1 MGIIKGME
9 TQYLGEY
16 PQSDV
21 VKPLIKAQAHIVISH
36 KGAKMNLARLAAE
49 NVNNF
54 GVYDLFTFVGK
65 DKAVVLTNVDINNYG
80 RAVATGLKKLG
91 VKRGEVVCTVLTNV
105 AEIPQTINGIMR
117 MGAIFLPIIFALTA
131 PEIRYI
137 IENSETGYVI
147 TEKRLLPKIKEATA
161 KLSGLKIIVIGNDE
175 QNGYIDYAD
184 LLKESNA
191 SGDLVDVQDDELA
204 MLMYTS
210 GTTGFPK
217 GVMLSHG
224 NLESN
229 MRDGAAVWPPIA
241 GNRGLICLPMNHMY
255 GLSSY
260 FQACAFGD
268 GIVMIA
274 RFDPEFIF
282 DVIKKYKV
290 NSLPMVPTM
299 ITMLMQAHN
308 PEKHDISSV
317 GAIVSSGGPL
327 AEATLLKAMEQLKI
341 PIINAYGMTEAGPS
355 ITRQKLDRYKIGSV
369 GPAVPHLEMRIVD
382 ENDKEVPAGTE
393 GEIICKGP
401 GVMKGYWKMPKETA
415 ETLRNGWL
423 HSGDIGK
430 VDEDGDLYI
439 TGRRKD
445 LIIKGGE
452 NIDPSISEKWLY
464 YHPAVSEAAVIGFP
478 DAKYGE
484 EVAAVIVLKPG
495 QKASEQELIDF
506 VREHVHHFSAPNKI
520 FFVDDMPKNNLG
532 KILKKDL
539 KKRLAGS

>member
-1 MGIIKGME
+1 
-9 TQYLGEY
+9 
-16 PQSDV
+16 
-21 VKPLIKAQAHIVISH
+21 
-36 KGAKMNLARLAAE
+36 MNIARLAAE
-49 NVNNF
+49 NVKNF
-54 GVYDLFTFVGK
+54 GTYDLFTYVGK
-65 DKAVVLTNVDINNYG
+65 DAAVVLTNVDIDEKG
-80 RAVATGLKKLG
+80 RSLATGLKKLG

-137 IENSETGYVI
+137 IEHSETRYVI
-147 TEKRLLPKIKEATA
+147 TENRLLPKIKEAVA
-161 KLSGLKIIVIGNDE
+161 NLSADLKIIVIGNDE
-175 QNGYIDYAD
+175 PGYINYAD

-191 SGDLVDVQDDELA
+191 SGDIVDVPDNELA

-229 MRDGAAVWPPIA
+229 MRDGAAVWPPTA

-260 FQACAFGD
+260 FQACAYGD
-268 GIVMIA
+268 GMVMIA

-282 DVIKKYKV
+282 KVIKEYKV

-299 ITMLMQAHN
+299 ITMLIQTFN
-308 PEKHDISSV
+308 PEKHDVSSV
-317 GAIVSSGGPL
+317 GAIISSGGPL
-327 AEATLLKAMEQLKI
+327 AEATLLKAMETLKI

-355 ITRQKLDRYKIGSV
+355 ITRQKLDRYKVGSV
-369 GPAVPHLEMRIVD
+369 GPAIPHLEMKIVD
-382 ENDKEVPAGTE
+382 ENDREVPAETE

-415 ETLRNGWL
+415 TTLRNGWL
-423 HSGDIGK
+423 HSGDIGR

-439 TGRRKD
+439 TGRKKD

-478 DAKYGE
+478 DTKYGE

-506 VREHVHHFSAPNKI
+506 VREHVHHFSAPNKV
-520 FFVDDMPKNNLG
+520 FFVDDMPKNNMG
-532 KILKKDL
+532 KILKKEL
-539 KKRLAGS
+539 KKSLVQS